1 MSSSLEFK
9 FKAAMLKKGRALL
22 SATFELLQPTNQGK
36 IVRFIHR
43 NHDQTVTDPNLCRSG
58 AWLLSGWPWLQVQK
72 YHKLSRARE
81 DTARSTSVR

>member
-1 MSSSLEFK
+1 MSSNSEFK

-36 IVRFIHR
+36 IVRFIHH

-81 DTARSTSVR
+81 DTARSTSLR

>member
-1 MSSSLEFK
+1 MSSSSEFK

-22 SATFELLQPTNQGK
+22 SATFELLQTKSQGK

-43 NHDQTVTDPNLCRSG
+43 SHNQTVSDPNLCRSG

-72 YHKLSRARE
+72 YYKLSRARG
-81 DTARSTSVR
+81 DTASLR